1 MVRLVALPSSSM
13 QTNGGEYSSFLTP
26 GTTTTQATDGS
37 VPPVVDDSGSES
49 DSGGSGSDSG
59 GSGSGSGSGGSSSGG
74 SDSGGDEEGGGYYE

>member
-13 QTNGGEYSSFLTP
+13 QTYGGEYSSFLTP

-37 VPPVVDDSGSES
+37 VPPVDDSGS
-49 DSGGSGSDSG
+49 GGSGTDQ
-59 GSGSGSGSGGSSSGG
+59 GSGSGADSGSGSGGSSSGG

>member
-37 VPPVVDDSGSES
+37 VPPVDDSGSGS

-59 GSGSGSGSGGSSSGG
+59 SGSDTNGGE
-74 SDSGGDEEGGGYYE
+74 DGGGYYE